1 MLPPRMIVEMVYA
14 SNFWLNSFPT
24 TGGISTT
31 LSPRAIIA
39 GTNIDYNKHCK
50 LEFGQ
55 YCQTHEEHDNSMPP
69 VPSAL
74 SPAALLAT
82 LKVDIFFTVF
92 QLGEF

>member
-1 MLPPRMIVEMVYA
+1 MIVEMVYA

-31 LSPRAIIA
+31 LSPRAIIV

-55 YCQTHEEHDNSMPP
+55 YCQTHEEHDNSMAPRTVGAIACRP
-69 VPSAL
+69 TGNAQGGY
-74 SPAALLAT
+74 
-82 LKVDIFFTVF
+82 FFTVF